1 MSPPMS
7 EPQPSDPSM
16 LAPAPRS
23 GTTNSNHAEL
33 EALVNT
39 VRVKD
44 LLVTLRRH
52 LRLVLGVAGAV
63 LLVTGYLAYRSQ
75 PVYRAVAVIRSS
87 DSRRA
92 LTGGLVEGPSL
103 TLGGASVDPLL
114 SQMELLTSRTV
125 AGEVVDS
132 TPMLRI
138 ATRKFPAS
146 LLTDVGV
153 AATAAPDSFPL
164 TFGRDSLTV
173 VRPEGER
180 RVAYGVPVTFGD
192 VRFAVAQ
199 WPGVR
204 QGLLRVTSRDAAIS
218 RLILTVR
225 VTPRT
230 RTDIV
235 DVAYSAPDP
244 VRARQVV
251 NRVVDVFRTT
261 SAEAAQ
267 QQSKLRREFLE
278 AQLKV
283 NDAVLAEARQA
294 LSDFH
299 RRARGY
305 GSAESVT
312 REQTGL
318 PALELEREQLDAE
331 RRTYGSLLVSLRDSI
346 TGRRALQSAFA
357 APGVAASPTVAQLGT
372 QLHQYEMARDSL
384 ASRSGSHPDLPRLT
398 LLIAST
404 EGKLLR
410 AVQAGV
416 QSSLVSL
423 DSRIAALDDLRA
435 RLTGSLRQLS
445 ATEAEEARLTERA
458 EIARKIADELRIEYE
473 RARIA
478 EAVTV
483 GQVEIVDH
491 AILPTAPVGI
501 GWVELLSLGLMLGLV
516 LGSGGAFLAEHL
528 SSAIARRIQVEQ
540 LGITVLGLVPRCGR
554 NGDDKGAKNAD
565 AIIEAFRG
573 LRLNLVNAYGTA
585 GPVMVT
591 VTSPGSRD
599 GKSFVCANLALAFA
613 YGKHRTLLID
623 ADLRR
628 GALHRVL
635 ALPRRPGL
643 TDCLAGDATAEQV
656 LQTTSYPCLDFL
668 ASGSRRRDA
677 PELMGSPEM
686 IELMTRLRAQY
697 EVIVI
702 DTPPLGAGVDAFALA
717 MLAGN
722 LMMVLRLGRT
732 DRDLAEAKLD
742 ILRRLPVRL
751 LGAVLND
758 VREGSDYGAYGYYV
772 DGYEHTNEPLFEPLV
787 ARRSER
793 SARVP
798 R

>member
-63 LLVTGYLAYRSQ
+63 LLVTGYLAYRSE

-146 LLTDVGV
+146 LLRDVGV
-153 AATAAPDSFPL
+153 AATAEPDSFLL

-173 VRPEGER
+173 VRAEVER
-180 RVAYGVPVTFGD
+180 SVAYGVPVTFGD
-192 VRFAVAQ
+192 VRFAVTQ

-299 RRARGY
+299 RRARAY

-312 REQTGL
+312 REQTGV

-331 RRTYGSLLVSLRDSI
+331 RRTYGSLLASLRDSI
-346 TGRRALQSAFA
+346 TGRKALQSAFA

-445 ATEAEEARLTERA
+445 ATEAEEARLTERV
-458 EIARKIADELRIEYE
+458 EIARKIAD
-473 RARIA
+473 
-478 EAVTV
+478 
-483 GQVEIVDH
+483 
-491 AILPTAPVGI
+491 
-501 GWVELLSLGLMLGLV
+501 
-516 LGSGGAFLAEHL
+516 
-528 SSAIARRIQVEQ
+528 
-540 LGITVLGLVPRCGR
+540 
-554 NGDDKGAKNAD
+554 
-565 AIIEAFRG
+565 
-573 LRLNLVNAYGTA
+573 
-585 GPVMVT
+585 
-591 VTSPGSRD
+591 
-599 GKSFVCANLALAFA
+599 
-613 YGKHRTLLID
+613 
-623 ADLRR
+623 DLRR

-643 TDCLAGDATAEQV
+643 TDCLAGDATPEQV

-772 DGYEHTNEPLFEPLV
+772 DGYEHTNEPLFEPL
-787 ARRSER
+787 
-793 SARVP
+793 
-798 R
+798 